1 MSMHHYGLIGK
12 SLEHSFSKQF
22 FTEYFSL
29 NHLDY
34 TYNNLEFIGVKE
46 LKDFF
51 KEDVY
56 QYKGLNVTI
65 PYKIEVIPFLHEVSD
80 EVKDI
85 GAVNTIHIKNNR
97 TFGYNT
103 DAFGFHQ
110 SIKPFLTNKH
120 EKALVLG
127 TGGASRAIEY
137 VLKSIGIEVVFISRK
152 PVPEDNVF
160 TYQEINNYMLDA
172 CKLIVNC
179 TPVGSYPLI
188 GDEISFPYQYLSP
201 EHLVIDLIY
210 NPSQTLFLKRAE
222 RQGAQTLNGL
232 SMLKEQA
239 MKSWKI
245 WNES

>member
-1 MSMHHYGLIGK
+1 M
-12 SLEHSFSKQF
+12 
-22 FTEYFSL
+22 
-29 NHLDY
+29 
-34 TYNNLEFIGVKE
+34 
-46 LKDFF
+46 
-51 KEDVY
+51 Y

-137 VLKSIGIEVVFISRK
+137 VLKSIGIEVVFISNLFQK
-152 PVPEDNVF
+152 
-160 TYQEINNYMLDA
+160 TMYLLTK
-172 CKLIVNC
+172 KLIITCLMHV
-179 TPVGSYPLI
+179 SSL
-188 GDEISFPYQYLSP
+188 
-201 EHLVIDLIY
+201 
-210 NPSQTLFLKRAE
+210 
-222 RQGAQTLNGL
+222 
-232 SMLKEQA
+232 
-239 MKSWKI
+239 
-245 WNES
+245 

>member
-34 TYNNLEFIGVKE
+34 TYNNLEFMGVKE

-65 PYKIEVIPFLHEVSD
+65 PYKIEVIPFLDEVSD

-97 TFGYNT
+97 TLVIIQMLL
-103 DAFGFHQ
+103 AF
-110 SIKPFLTNKH
+110 IKALNLFFNKH

-137 VLKSIGIEVVFISRK
+137 VLKSIE
-152 PVPEDNVF
+152 
-160 TYQEINNYMLDA
+160 
-172 CKLIVNC
+172 
-179 TPVGSYPLI
+179 
-188 GDEISFPYQYLSP
+188 
-201 EHLVIDLIY
+201 
-210 NPSQTLFLKRAE
+210 
-222 RQGAQTLNGL
+222 
-232 SMLKEQA
+232 
-239 MKSWKI
+239 
-245 WNES
+245 